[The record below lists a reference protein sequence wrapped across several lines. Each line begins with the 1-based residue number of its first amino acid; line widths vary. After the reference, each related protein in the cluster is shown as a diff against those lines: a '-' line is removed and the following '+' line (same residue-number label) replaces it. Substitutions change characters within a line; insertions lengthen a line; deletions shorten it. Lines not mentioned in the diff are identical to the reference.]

1 MTKVS
6 NFLIFSSLSLVIF
19 PSQLSLYDSS
29 WVILPAIGLI
39 SFVLIA
45 FSIII
50 VSENLS
56 FYLNVKCSVLFILL
70 IIASL
75 LSYMTTGSPRPIMVY
90 GSLISLFIV
99 TSNLAIRVNNVNE
112 VVITIIFGACLTALL
127 IYILGINEKFS
138 FYRYKGFFTNSNS
151 MGSFSANI
159 IHMIIGII
167 YIFRK
172 EISRTKKYLLYF
184 ILILSV
190 IFLLASNSRAA
201 LLSVIFVLMFI
212 LFNEISKSF
221 QISKF
226 KVNVFYFKNFLKLF
240 IFLSIL
246 LFFIYSYGLLDHVID
261 KFYSQERLSLTNF
274 TDTRFEGWLF
284 AIENWKWFGNGPLND
299 LGYNYR
305 KVLTGH
311 STWISHLNK
320 YGLIASSLFI
330 FGILA
335 MFKFAWTQVKINN
348 SKIGLIFI
356 LIFLGYIVNASFETV
371 TSTPGMMISLIIF
384 SILFSNTKFSNSKNI
399 LK

>member
-1 MTKVS
+1 
-6 NFLIFSSLSLVIF
+6 
-19 PSQLSLYDSS
+19 
-29 WVILPAIGLI
+29 
-39 SFVLIA
+39 
-45 FSIII
+45 
-50 VSENLS
+50 
-56 FYLNVKCSVLFILL
+56 
-70 IIASL
+70 
-75 LSYMTTGSPRPIMVY
+75 
-90 GSLISLFIV
+90 
-99 TSNLAIRVNNVNE
+99 
-112 VVITIIFGACLTALL
+112 
-127 IYILGINEKFS
+127 
-138 FYRYKGFFTNSNS
+138 
-151 MGSFSANI
+151 
-159 IHMIIGII
+159 
-167 YIFRK
+167 
-172 EISRTKKYLLYF
+172 
-184 ILILSV
+184 
-190 IFLLASNSRAA
+190 
-201 LLSVIFVLMFI
+201 MFI

-240 IFLSIL
+240 IFLTIL
-246 LFFIYSYGLLDHVID
+246 LFSIYSYGLLDNVID

-311 STWISHLNK
+311 STCISHLNK

-384 SILFSNTKFSNSKNI
+384 SILFSNTKFPNSKNI